1 MTFVAAVV
9 LIAGV
14 LAYILYLRP
23 EDLPEGEP
31 VSPVAHLEERKA
43 RIYEGLRDLQFEY
56 RLGKLSDADYQR
68 TKVDLQRDL
77 AAVMAEMDRI
87 LAGATAAPTP
97 SAPSAAETQTLELPA
112 APKAV
117 CPKCSAKF
125 DKPMKF
131 CGECGEPMQTAERA
145 G

>member
-87 LAGATAAPTP
+87 LAGPAAAAPT
-97 SAPSAAETQTLELPA
+97 PSAAETQTLELPA
-112 APKAV
+112 ALKAV
-117 CPKCSAKF
+117 CQKCGAKF
-125 DKPMKF
+125 EKPMKF
-131 CGECGEPMQTAERA
+131 CGECGEPTQTAERA